1 MLYVFST
8 CRALIRTI
16 PMMQHDE
23 HRPEDLDTEAED
35 HAMDDCRYA
44 CMSRPFTAS
53 FAAYEDRNPFLVA
66 NAFKLHEL
74 N

>member
-1 MLYVFST
+1 
-8 CRALIRTI
+8 
-16 PMMQHDE
+16 MQHDAD
-23 HRPEDLDTEAED
+23 RPEDLDTETED

-53 FAAYEDRNPFLVA
+53 FTSQEDRNPFLVA

-74 N
+74 H

>member
-1 MLYVFST
+1 MLFIFET

-16 PMMQHDE
+16 PIMQHDE
-23 HRPEDLDTEAED
+23 HHPEDLDTETED

-53 FAAYEDRNPFLVA
+53 FASAEDRNPFLVS
-66 NAFKLHEL
+66 NAFKLNEL
-74 N
+74 H